1 MRKMTVALC
10 EAQDA
15 YRERLAEYIM
25 HRRGG
30 QLKVYT
36 FSERQVF
43 RERRREQPFDL
54 VLLGTGFEKVIAKEL
69 EEGLYIHLAETPDW
83 TEEQE
88 PSIFKYQSGEEIL
101 RSMFACYLKLGRV
114 DSSVSRRRKEVI
126 GLYSPTHCRMQTPF
140 ALTMAQILAL
150 EKRVLYVNL
159 GEWAGF
165 GTWLQEEY
173 RRDLSDLLYLIS
185 DYGNQVEGLLESVVH
200 SVNRVDYIPPMT
212 DAQLL
217 SQTGAE
223 DYQAL
228 LALLVERTEY
238 DVIFLDF
245 GIMVPGFFHLLEQCS
260 NVYAVLDKSAM
271 ALRQRLQFE
280 TSMIK
285 SGMEQ
290 LSGRIEYVT
299 FSMAEEGM
307 LEQEP
312 VLHQW
317 PYGILGDRAR
327 AVRCMKDGS
336 GPEL

>member
-1 MRKMTVALC
+1 MAKIAVVYYSLKGETITPGMKIVNLEKGHTAAAAEFIGQAVGGDLIELETVKSYNPDHMKMIY
-10 EAQDA
+10 E
-15 YRERLAEYIM
+15 
-25 HRRGG
+25 
-30 QLKVYT
+30 
-36 FSERQVF
+36 
-43 RERRREQPFDL
+43 
-54 VLLGTGFEKVIAKEL
+54 AKEEL
-69 EEGLYIHLAETPDW
+69 DKGIRPALKECPD
-83 TEEQE
+83 
-88 PSIFKYQSGEEIL
+88 
-101 RSMFACYLKLGRV
+101 
-114 DSSVSRRRKEVI
+114 
-126 GLYSPTHCRMQTPF
+126 
-140 ALTMAQILAL
+140 
-150 EKRVLYVNL
+150 
-159 GEWAGF
+159 
-165 GTWLQEEY
+165 
-173 RRDLSDLLYLIS
+173 IS
-185 DYGNQVEGLLESVVH
+185 
-200 SVNRVDYIPPMT
+200 
-212 DAQLL
+212 
-217 SQTGAE
+217 
-223 DYQAL
+223 
-228 LALLVERTEY
+228 EY

>member
-10 EAQDA
+10 EEREA

-54 VLLGTGFEKVIAKEL
+54 VLLGTGFEKVVAKEQ
-69 EEGLYIHLAETPDW
+69 EEGLYIYLAEAPDW
-83 TEEQE
+83 PRERE

-101 RSMFACYLKLGRV
+101 RCMFECYLKLGRV
-114 DSSVSRRRKEVI
+114 DTSVSRREKEII
-126 GLYSPTHCRMQTPF
+126 GLYSPTHCRLQTPF
-140 ALTMAQILAL
+140 ALTMAQMLAL

-165 GTWLQEEY
+165 GEWFQEEY
-173 RRDLSDLLYLIS
+173 HRDLADLLYLIS
-185 DYGNQVEGLLESVVH
+185 DYGNQVQGLLESVLH
-200 SVNRVDYIPPMT
+200 SVNRVDYIPPMADT
-212 DAQLL
+212 QLL
-217 SQTGAE
+217 CQTRAE

-228 LALLVERTEY
+228 LALLVEKTEY

-245 GIMVPGFFHLLEQCS
+245 GIMVPGFFHLLEQCGT
-260 NVYAVLDKSAM
+260 VYGVMDQGAM
-271 ALRQRLQFE
+271 ARGQRMQFE
-280 TSMIK
+280 AGIVK

-290 LSGRIEYVT
+290 LAGRIEYVS
-299 FSMAEEGM
+299 FSRAEERL

-312 VLHQW
+312 VLRQW
-317 PYGILGDRAR
+317 LYGALGDRAR
-327 AVRCMKDGS
+327 SVRCMKHGA
-336 GPEL
+336 G